1 MTASLLVVTIDR
13 LPAWLL
19 PAYGSTWVSM
29 PAVDELAGRGLVFDG
44 LVATGADPA
53 ATAADLLGGQG
64 RPLLAAA
71 GPAVVVTDVAD
82 VAETL
87 RGVDVRLVEPVPA
100 GLPAAA
106 DDDTNLARLLDAA
119 AAAVV
124 AGRHRLV
131 WCHVGSLGV
140 SWDAPESFRDAYL
153 DPDDPPPPSGAAIP
167 SLAVSDDTDPDLL
180 VAIRHVFAG
189 QLTLLDRR
197 LARLFAATPAEA
209 TVLLAGVRG
218 MPLGL
223 HGRVGPG
230 PMPPFSELVRLPA
243 VLVDRHGRMA
253 GQRYGGLVVPADL
266 GATLL
271 DMAGGSGPTADR
283 PWLGRILTG
292 LFVDWTTT
300 PRDRVIVATADG
312 TAVVTPAWQMI
323 LPATPGAEPR
333 LFAKPDDS
341 FELCDVAN
349 RCPAA
354 ADELGAVAAAFAA
367 DDPERAWSMP
377 LTPVATQPG

>member
-29 PAVDELAGRGLVFDG
+29 PAVDALAGRGVVFDA
-44 LVATGADPA
+44 LLATGADPT
-53 ATAADLLGGQG
+53 ATAAELLGGPG
-64 RPLLAAA
+64 LPLLEAA
-71 GPAVVVTDVAD
+71 GPAVVVTDAAD
-82 VAETL
+82 VA
-87 RGVDVRLVEPVPA
+87 GVLGGFDVRLVEPAPA
-100 GLPAAA
+100 GRLAA
-106 DDDTNLARLLDAA
+106 DDSGTNLVRLLDAA
-119 AAAVV
+119 SEALV

-131 WCHVGSLGV
+131 WCHAGSLGV
-140 SWDAPESFRDAYL
+140 AWDAPESFRDAYL
-153 DPDDPPPPSGAAIP
+153 DPDDPPPPPGAVVP
-167 SLAVSDDTDPDLL
+167 DLAVSDATDPDLL

-197 LARLFAATPAEA
+197 LARLFAATPPEA
-209 TVLLAGVRG
+209 AVLLAGVRG

-243 VLVDRHGRMA
+243 VLVDPQGRMA
-253 GQRYGGLVVPADL
+253 GQRHGGLVMPADL

-271 DMAGGSGPTADR
+271 AMAGRGEPAADR
-283 PWLGRILTG
+283 PWLGRSLAG
-292 LFVDWTTT
+292 LMVDWTVL
-300 PRDRVIVATADG
+300 PRDRVIVTTADG
-312 TAVVTPAWQMI
+312 TAVVTPAWQMV

-333 LFAKPDDS
+333 LFAKPDDT

-354 ADELGAVAAAFAA
+354 ADELRAVMEAVAAG
-367 DDPERAWSMP
+367 DLERAWTMP
-377 LTPVATQPG
+377 LSPATTLPG

>member
-29 PAVDELAGRGLVFDG
+29 PAVDALAGRGIVFDG
-44 LVATGADPA
+44 LVAMGGDPA
-53 ATAADLLGGQG
+53 ATAADLLGGAG
-64 RPLLAAA
+64 RPLLEAAA
-71 GPAVVVTDVAD
+71 PAVVVTDVSE
-82 VAETL
+82 VSGGL
-87 RGVDVRLVEPVPA
+87 RGVDVRVVEPAPA
-100 GLPAAA
+100 VRPAADEA
-106 DDDTNLARLLDAA
+106 DTNLARLLDAA
-119 AAAVV
+119 AEAVV

-131 WCHVGSLGV
+131 WCHAGSLGMA
-140 SWDAPESFRDAYL
+140 WDAPESFRDAYL
-153 DPDDPPPPSGAAIP
+153 DPDDPPPPPGAAVP
-167 SLAVSDDTDPDLL
+167 ALAVSDDTDPDLL

-197 LARLFAATPAEA
+197 LGRLFAAAPAEA
-209 TVLLAGVRG
+209 AVLLAGVRG

-243 VLVDRHGRMA
+243 VLVDPHGRMA

-271 DMAGGSGPTADR
+271 AMVGGAAPGADR
-283 PWLGRILTG
+283 PWLGRSLAG
-292 LFVDWTTT
+292 LLVDWTAA
-300 PRDRVIVATADG
+300 PRDRVIVTTADG
-312 TAVVTPAWQMI
+312 TAVVTPAWQMV
-323 LPATPGAEPR
+323 LPATTGAEPR

-354 ADELGAVAAAFAA
+354 ADELRAVAEAVAAG
-367 DDPERAWSMP
+367 DLERAWSMP
-377 LTPVATQPG
+377 LTPAATLPG